1 MNTEDRIQLRHEF
14 EELLYHEAWLLD
26 NDKLEEWLDLF
37 ADTIRY
43 WAPVRSNLQAGQ
55 EDLLRPHLLA
65 HFDDDK
71 ISLTL
76 RVKRLRTGAAHAEE
90 PRSRIR
96 HFVSN
101 VQILETHGPDRAP
114 DRVKVGS
121 NFQVFRSRWEGTE
134 HLFVGCREDWW
145 RRMDNTWKN
154 EERFILL
161 DHNVLENVTVFF

>member
-1 MNTEDRIQLRHEF
+1 MNAADRIRLRHEF

-26 NDKLEEWLDLF
+26 NDKLEEWLELF
-37 ADTIRY
+37 TDTLRY
-43 WAPVRSNLQAGQ
+43 WAPVRGNLEPGR
-55 EDLLRPHLLA
+55 EDLSRPHLLA

-71 ISLTL
+71 TSLTL

-101 VQILETHGPDRAP
+101 VQVLETDGP

-145 RRMDNTWKN
+145 QRIDNTWRN

-161 DHNVLENVTVFF
+161 DHNVLENMTVFF

>member
-1 MNTEDRIQLRHEF
+1 MSVERRTQLRHEF

-37 ADTIRY
+37 TDSVRY
-43 WAPVRSNLQAGQ
+43 WAPVRNNLQTGQ
-55 EDLLRPHLLA
+55 EDLSRQHLLA

-71 ISLTL
+71 IGLTL
-76 RVKRLRTGAAHAEE
+76 RVQRLRTGAAHAEE

-101 VQILETHGPDRAP
+101 VQILDTDGP

-145 RRMDNTWKN
+145 QHIDNAWKN

-161 DHNVLENVTVFF
+161 DHNILENVTVFF

>member
-1 MNTEDRIQLRHEF
+1 MSMADRTQLRHEF

-37 ADTIRY
+37 TDTIRY
-43 WAPVRSNLQAGQ
+43 WAPVRSNMERGQ
-55 EDLLRPHLLA
+55 EDLSRQHLLA

-71 ISLTL
+71 TSLTL
-76 RVKRLRTGAAHAEE
+76 RVKRLRTGVAHAEE

-101 VQILETHGPDRAP
+101 VQILETDGP

-145 RRMDNTWKN
+145 HRTDTAWKN